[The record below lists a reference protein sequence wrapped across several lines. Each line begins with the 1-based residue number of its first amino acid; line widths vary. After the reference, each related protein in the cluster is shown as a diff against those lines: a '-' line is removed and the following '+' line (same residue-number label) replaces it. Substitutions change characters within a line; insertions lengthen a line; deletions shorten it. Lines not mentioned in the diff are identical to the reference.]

1 MRAFIHDAGELG
13 SPRWRRL
20 CRALKAST
28 PGDEWRCYGHLC
40 GWWGCWAGQSALE
53 TGLWFDTGLAEVGRW
68 AGADD
73 AGLAWG
79 RALLAAGY
87 LARIEERYPAPL
99 GRQGFVALDGSGA
112 AMLDQAFACFRFRP
126 DAAEL
131 ALYISSP
138 VKRARWA
145 QRLGLQ
151 AAELEAQGRL
161 PPGWIMGGAVDGR
174 GTGDGRRETSGFNA
188 ETQRRGGEAGRGF
201 NAETQRRG
209 GEAAAGPR
217 PVTGFARPEGGTG
230 REPTPDVL
238 SEVRAWKYQ
247 DPLRAC
253 LAMDASRVAETC
265 WRRAVAKDRQAVM
278 DELGSLVET
287 DGRWAAL
294 RNPSSVLM
302 AALRR
307 RGLLG

>member
-1 MRAFIHDAGELG
+1 MRSFIHDAGELG

-53 TGLWFDTGLAEVGRW
+53 TGLWFGASLAEIGRW
-68 AGADD
+68 ARADD

-87 LARIEERYPAPL
+87 IARIEERYPAPL
-99 GRQGFVALDGSGA
+99 GRPGFVALDGGGA
-112 AMLDQAFACFRFRP
+112 AMLDTAFTYFRFRP

-138 VKRARWA
+138 LKRVRWA

-161 PPGWIMGGAVDGR
+161 PPGWIAGGAVDGAR
-174 GTGDGRRETSGFNA
+174 DDL
-188 ETQRRGGEAGRGF
+188 QRRGGEAGDGRRAAGSGF
-201 NAETQRRG
+201 NAEPQRRG
-209 GEAAAGPR
+209 GAAAGSR

-230 REPTPDVL
+230 LEPTPDVL

-253 LAMDASRVAETC
+253 MAMDDSPLACKC
-265 WRRAVAKDRQAVM
+265 WRAAVARDRQAVM
-278 DELGSLVET
+278 DGLGDLVET
-287 DGRWAAL
+287 DGRWQAL
-294 RNPSSVLM
+294 RNPAAVLM
-302 AALRR
+302 AQLRR
-307 RGLLG
+307 RGVLG